1 MVWFLELWVRSRNNI
16 ALPSPTDDTH
26 LEFYFEQAGNIQRSF
41 RGKKIMHRMLEMRPC
56 QTGSRYIDGM
66 QIHSQVFVYY
76 CIYVT
81 KIMSSKA
88 LYHIFF
94 NNNL

>member
-1 MVWFLELWVRSRNNI
+1 MIHTWNSILNRLGIYREVLE
-16 ALPSPTDDTH
+16 
-26 LEFYFEQAGNIQRSF
+26 E
-41 RGKKIMHRMLEMRPC
+41 KKIMHRMLEMRPC